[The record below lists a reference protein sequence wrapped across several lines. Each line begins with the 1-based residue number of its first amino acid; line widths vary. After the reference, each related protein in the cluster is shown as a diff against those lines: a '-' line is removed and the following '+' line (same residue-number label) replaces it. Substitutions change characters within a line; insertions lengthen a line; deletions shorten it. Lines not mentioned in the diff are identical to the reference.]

1 MFNMQI
7 QRFLQKAVAFV
18 VINSVILLAL
28 LLYFSGK
35 NRSIRLDIKETESNL
50 LSIGENQHYDIG
62 ILGTSRGRV
71 FSRDDNHLRVEDL
84 LGKRLVNLAKGGG
97 GGLMPAKLHLSHFY
111 SRGNSVDH
119 IFYLVDPW
127 VFYSPINNEKN
138 NFFLRDEPFEISIF
152 WQLIVDRYP
161 LATILSYLQM
171 IAEDDWE
178 TLSGYEGAGLTKGT
192 LKEIDREKIDTART
206 YYKSRYGKN
215 SFQKYSKFVDII
227 NSSAKENN
235 SAITYIILPLLISDF
250 PGIGDVA
257 KKLQAAAD
265 ANSHVTF
272 VNFSDK
278 MQSPGYYYDHMHF
291 NEKGVT
297 FFTEQV
303 LAPLLGVNLPSPL
316 NSNLPQARNNSALEK
331 TGL

>member
-1 MFNMQI
+1 MSNMQI
-7 QRFLQKAVAFV
+7 QRFLKKAIAFA
-18 VINSVILLAL
+18 VINIVILLAL
-28 LLYFSGK
+28 LFYFSGQ
-35 NRSIRLDIKETESNL
+35 NRSIQLESKNTESNL

-71 FSRDDNHLRVEDL
+71 FSRDDNHLRVEQL
-84 LGKRLVNLAKGGG
+84 LGKRLVNLSKGGG

-111 SRGNSVDH
+111 SRGNAVDH

-138 NFFLRDEPFEISIF
+138 NFFLRDEPFEISIL

-171 IAEDDWE
+171 IAEKDWK
-178 TLSGYEGAGLTKGT
+178 TISRYEGAGLTKGT
-192 LKEIDREKIDTART
+192 LKEIDSIKIDKARA

-215 SFQKYSKFVDII
+215 SFDRYSRFVDII
-227 NSSAKENN
+227 NNTAKKHN
-235 SAITYIILPLLISDF
+235 SAVTYIILPLLIPDF
-250 PGIGDVA
+250 PGIDDVA
-257 KKLQAAAD
+257 KKLKAAAA
-265 ANSHVTF
+265 ANSHVTL
-272 VNFSDK
+272 VNFSNK
-278 MQSPGYYYDHMHF
+278 MQSAEYYYDHMHF

-303 LAPLLGVNLPSPL
+303 LAPLLNVTLP
-316 NSNLPQARNNSALEK
+316 LPPE
-331 TGL
+331 